1 MKPQAKHQ
9 LIFYFNLF
17 PIFIFGGSWAEETL
31 VRMSLEEKIGQL
43 FIAPACPLREEDHFE
58 DWVQLMEEFHIGGAI
73 VKQSNPESH
82 VRLVNRL
89 QKASDLPLLITADA
103 EWGLSMRMTDTIRF
117 PRNQVL
123 GEMKD
128 LDLIR
133 EIGFEIGKQCKRVGI
148 HLNFSPVADVNTNP
162 DNPVIGSRSF
172 GDDPNWVSQCVVAM
186 LEGLQSGGVM
196 ACAKHF
202 PGHGDTGVDS
212 HLDLPVLLHDRARL
226 ENVELVPLKA
236 AIAKKVSAIM
246 SAHILVP
253 CIDDRFPCTLSS
265 LAMSRL
271 LREEMKFEGLIITDA
286 LNMRALSLFYSP
298 EEIAYF
304 AFLAG
309 SDLLLYGDH
318 KGPNVDDILH
328 NQIPSAYRFL
338 LSACRSNKVSVS
350 VLDDKVLRILRAKE
364 AHQLHVNRMVVEE
377 GVRLSLHSSDAV
389 DLRPKIGLLI
399 C

>member
-1 MKPQAKHQ
+1 MN
-9 LIFYFNLF
+9 IFLFSVSLF
-17 PIFIFGGSWAEETL
+17 PIFILGGSWAEETL

-58 DWVQLMEEFHIGGAI
+58 DWVQLMEEFHIGGTI

-172 GDDPNWVSQCVVAM
+172 GDDPNWVAQCVVAM

-202 PGHGDTGVDS
+202 PGHGDTGGDS
-212 HLDLPVLLHDRARL
+212 HLGLPVLLHDRARL
-226 ENVELVPLKA
+226 ENVELVPFKA

-246 SAHILVP
+246 SAHILVS
-253 CIDDRFPCTLSS
+253 CIDDRFPCTLSCS
-265 LAMSRL
+265 AMSRL

-377 GVRLSLHSSDAV
+377 GVRLSLHSSEAV
-389 DLRPKIGLLI
+389 DLRNRIESKSSPK
-399 C
+399 